1 MSFEIGRG
9 TDISHWLSQSGR
21 RGRERQAWFTRDD
34 LRKIAGLGLD
44 HIRLPIDE
52 EQMWTEAGGRE
63 PEAWD
68 LMNACL
74 DWCGGPSLTAPIERR
89 RIRARVLTRETNP

>member
-1 MSFEIGRG
+1 M
-9 TDISHWLSQSGR
+9 
-21 RGRERQAWFTRDD
+21 RECEEDA
-34 LRKIAGLGLD
+34 RKIAGLGLD

-52 EQMWTEAGGRE
+52 EQMWNEAGARE

-74 DWCGGPSLTAPIERR
+74 DWCEQEGLRVVVDAAHGAAPPLDLVDDHLQTLGVISPMLWN
-89 RIRARVLTRETNP
+89 RA